1 MKVQLAPKLIDKLKK
16 QDVRIQKSFKKA
28 IDLFSKNP
36 TNLELNN
43 HELHREWE
51 GFRSINITNDWRA
64 IYQEVQEGEDEPF
77 AYFTTL
83 GTHAQL
89 YKS

>member
-28 IDLFSKNP
+28 IDLFSQDP

-51 GFRSINITNDWRA
+51 GFRSIDITADWRA
-64 IYQEVQEGEDEPF
+64 LYQEVQDGNASL
-77 AYFTTL
+77 AYFVAL
-83 GTHAQL
+83 GTHNQL
-89 YKS
+89 YR